1 MIVRIDHNP
10 QHLDPENRGRVRSVF
25 GKALAQGMGSLS
37 FRVRRQQ
44 RTIHIPSEAQTEQQ
58 QWESL
63 AEVARD
69 IYTVLNDDGTPDTGI
84 EDLLCGLDGARV
96 VWALARHG
104 EVKKEN
110 ITT

>member
-1 MIVRIDHNP
+1 
-10 QHLDPENRGRVRSVF
+10 
-25 GKALAQGMGSLS
+25 MGSLS

-84 EDLLCGLDGARV
+84 EDLLCGLEGARV

-110 ITT
+110 INT